1 MKFQTRSLGDGL
13 QPVSYY
19 GPLVA
24 VTGYNL
30 VYFNYFKLQQVDFLS
45 RETYKKYTLSA
56 NSIILDQ
63 SLSTEIF

>member
-30 VYFNYFKLQQVDFLS
+30 VYFKLQQVDFLY

-63 SLSTEIF
+63 SLSTEII